1 MYLYWKLIFS
11 QTTIIYDAFV
21 LKSFLFLDV
30 ETLAKEQ
37 NVGIP
42 TMQLILDAL
51 TQPIGRDI
59 RDGKVCFI

>member
-1 MYLYWKLIFS
+1 M
-11 QTTIIYDAFV
+11 IYDACV
-21 LKSFLFLDV
+21 PKSFLFLDV
-30 ETLAKEQ
+30 ESLAKEQ

-59 RDGKVCFI
+59 RDGKSYFMRSS